1 MKRIRLIDK
10 FQAAV
15 IEKQFWKPNYRNL
28 LRSPKEKQKSNVYHT
43 KKGGLWWEKRNECK
57 CNIKAWKRSDTF
69 LNQCLGSLSPY
80 HLFSDSKC
88 FMSRSSCLI
97 PSVEGERSDKW
108 FIWCIQ
114 CLTEKAQFQDRE
126 GWISIRREQRD
137 GGMIGK

>member
-57 CNIKAWKRSDTF
+57 CNIKA
-69 LNQCLGSLSPY
+69 
-80 HLFSDSKC
+80 
-88 FMSRSSCLI
+88 
-97 PSVEGERSDKW
+97 
-108 FIWCIQ
+108 
-114 CLTEKAQFQDRE
+114 
-126 GWISIRREQRD
+126 
-137 GGMIGK
+137 